1 MTIIWCMVP
10 QIWSVTVRTVCH
22 LGPFFALLPKNK
34 NFEKMKKTLGDI
46 NILHM
51 YTINDNCMIYGSWDM
66 ERDGQKYYYIELLFA
81 LFQKTKRPPR
91 DIIILHMS
99 NKHYDK
105 WFTILPEIWCA
116 KDRRADGKIDI

>member
-1 MTIIWCMVP
+1 MVP

-51 YTINDNCMIYGSWDM
+51 YTINDNCMIYGS
-66 ERDGQKYYYIELLFA
+66 
-81 LFQKTKRPPR
+81 
-91 DIIILHMS
+91 
-99 NKHYDK
+99 
-105 WFTILPEIWCA
+105 
-116 KDRRADGKIDI
+116 